1 MRSFSTFWCLL
12 LLSNAVFAQQIY
24 WTDVTARKIQRA
36 NIDGSGVEDLVVVP
50 ETGIVFP
57 SGVALDSSS
66 GKMYWTDS
74 GTDKIHRANFDGSQ
88 IQDLLALPNSLNPRS
103 PVFDSVSGK
112 LYWLYVDSNGPDS
125 IRRINLD
132 GSGLFTIVGGFS
144 ALRSMAIDF
153 AGGKI
158 YLANASQIQ
167 RVNLDGSGVETLI
180 ANGLGEPN
188 GLCLDLIAGKI
199 YWTDA
204 AAAKIQRA
212 NLNGT
217 NVENLITSGLS
228 IPDGLA
234 LDLSQGKMYW
244 ANAGLHKIQRANLS
258 GSQVE
263 DVVSNLQSP
272 RAIALDLIPRIVS
285 SVPPNCAIDAREPHS
300 IQNSKLRSG
309 WQSLDLN
316 FSFAANSIAL
326 SDFSLNE
333 FGGDGIAPTIQSF
346 EMISSSSLRLS
357 FSETIQAGAWTC
369 LTHLPSN
376 TEICLAALPADVNA
390 DRFATPV
397 DILQLINQLNG
408 VINPPLPIHQTDINR
423 SALPE
428 PSDILR
434 EIDLLNGAG
443 EFTPWNGATLSICP
457 GS

>member
-1 MRSFSTFWCLL
+1 MKLFSTVL
-12 LLSNAVFAQQIY
+12 FALFVSSSALAQKIY

-36 NIDGSGVEDLVVVP
+36 NIDGSGMEDLVVVP

-57 SGVALDSSS
+57 SGITLDSSS

-103 PVFDSVSGK
+103 PVLDSVLGK
-112 LYWLYVDSNGPDS
+112 LYWLYIDSNGPDS

-132 GSGLFTIVGGFS
+132 GSGLFTIVGGFT

-153 AGGKI
+153 VDGKI
-158 YLANASQIQ
+158 YFANASQIQ
-167 RVNLDGSGVETLI
+167 RVNLDGSGFETLI

-188 GLCLDLIAGKI
+188 GLCLDLSAGKI

-204 AAAKIQRA
+204 VAAKIQRA
-212 NLNGT
+212 NLDGS

-234 LDLSQGKMYW
+234 LDISQGKMYW
-244 ANAGLHKIQRANLS
+244 ANAGLHKIQRANLN
-258 GSQVE
+258 GTQVE
-263 DVVSNLQSP
+263 DVVSNLQAP

-300 IQNSKLRSG
+300 IQNSQLRSG
-309 WQSLDLN
+309 WQSLELN
-316 FSFAANSIAL
+316 FSFVANSISLA
-326 SDFSLNE
+326 DFSLNE
-333 FGGDGIAPTIQSF
+333 FGGDGIAPAIQSF
-346 EMISSSSLRLS
+346 EMIPSNTLRLN

-369 LTHLPSN
+369 LTFLPSN

-423 SALPE
+423 SGLAE

-443 EFTPWNGATLSICP
+443 EFIPWNGASLPACP
-457 GS
+457 N